1 MRRRA
6 AAARPLT
13 EAEPP
18 PQHLVDPTVDYW
30 CPEHLRGTESAR
42 QAAQDAWQAA
52 YDAWGPSI
60 EGQMLPREYVTW
72 ARRASVGAI
81 IVR

>member
-6 AAARPLT
+6 AAPQPLT

-18 PQHLVDPTVDYW
+18 PRHLVDPTVDYW
-30 CPEHLRGTESAR
+30 CPEHLRGSERAR
-42 QAAQDAWQAA
+42 QAAQEAWQAA
-52 YDAWGPSI
+52 YDDYAASI
-60 EGQMLPREYVTW
+60 EGQMLSREYVTW

-81 IVR
+81 LIR